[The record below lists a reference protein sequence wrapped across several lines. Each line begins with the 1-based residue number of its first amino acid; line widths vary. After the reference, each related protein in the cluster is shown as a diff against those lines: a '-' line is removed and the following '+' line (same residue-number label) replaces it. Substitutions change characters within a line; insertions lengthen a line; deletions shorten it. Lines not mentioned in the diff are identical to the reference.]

1 MWVAKGE
8 QIKTTHNPSYPCI
21 IYIALL
27 NESYFMTILRQYC
40 NFFVANEN
48 IRFKIHS
55 SSSVKCKWSYAISQM
70 CKMFSRVFACLLSQI
85 VCSPF
90 IDLVPLPP
98 TGQSLEVCQPSE
110 LTCCPVAVESS
121 LSLQSRKQFDDALA
135 DRLEP
140 LAQLMGGRRAR
151 FDGKLS
157 VGCHLGMY
165 RSQDFTEAEASAEA
179 CLPKPKLY

>member
-27 NESYFMTILRQYC
+27 NESYFMTILWQFC
-40 NFFVANEN
+40 KIFV
-48 IRFKIHS
+48 IITFGSKYIHQ
-55 SSSVKCKWSYAISQM
+55 VQLNVNGVMQSQM
-70 CKMFSRVFACLLSQI
+70 CKMLSRVFACLLSQI

-165 RSQDFTEAEASAEA
+165 QSQDFTEAKASAEA